1 MGFPIQSIRVRLT
14 FWYTLL
20 VFSTLLVFGGLTYYY
35 TNKSLS
41 ENLDWSLRYE
51 VRWVR
56 DYIEPQA
63 SRVRTTGRR
72 SSDAVVRQRAREPV
86 PGMEK
91 AGEDTAAVEAAD
103 EIWNQLFHHT
113 LRSRK
118 KTYIQILDARGQI
131 AYRSYNLGTD
141 SIFVQD
147 TIPMYLTHLTMGW
160 LNNEQVRVAAIHEKA
175 FTYLVGYPLG
185 ELRDLLDSLFLIF
198 LVLIPIALATSVFGG
213 FALASRALKPVD
225 DITRRARQI
234 TAENLDQTIP
244 SKNVDD
250 EIGRLTLTINGMI
263 HRLHQSFAQVRQF
276 SADASHELRTPL
288 TIIRGEIEL
297 ALRTPKT
304 PEAYR
309 GVLESTLE
317 EIMRLTSIIDNL
329 LMLAKADQGTYQA
342 NFSEVDLKAL
352 IDELYEDSEVLAE
365 RKNIHVELRTGEPM
379 TIVGDRI
386 RLRQLLLNLIDN
398 AIKYTPDGG
407 TVTLSLEAHNGS
419 AVIAVGDTGI
429 GIPSEE
435 QEKIFNRFYRVDKAR
450 SRELGGTGLG
460 LSIARW
466 IAELH
471 RGTIGVQSEP
481 NKGSTF
487 TVTLPTN

>member
-20 VFSTLLVFGGLTYYY
+20 VFSTLLIFGGLTYYY

-63 SRVRTTGRR
+63 SRVRPGRR
-72 SSDAVVRQRAREPV
+72 AVNAVVRQKAREPV

-91 AGEDTAAVEAAD
+91 ATEDSATVGAAD
-103 EIWNQLFHHT
+103 EIWNQLFHHS

-118 KTYIQILDARGQI
+118 KTYIQIMDARGGI

-141 SIFVQD
+141 SITLND
-147 TIPMYLTHLTMGW
+147 TIPMYLTHLSMGW
-160 LNNEQVRVAAIHEKA
+160 LNSEQMRVAAIHEKA
-175 FTYLVGYPLG
+175 FTYVVGYPLA

-198 LVLIPIALATSVFGG
+198 LVLIPIALTTSVFGG

-225 DITRRARQI
+225 EITRRARQI
-234 TAENLDQTIP
+234 TVENLDQTIP
-244 SKNVDD
+244 LKKVDD
-250 EIGRLTLTINGMI
+250 EIGRLTVTINDMI
-263 HRLHQSFAQVRQF
+263 QRLHGSFAQVRQF

-288 TIIRGEIEL
+288 TILRGEIEL
-297 ALRTPKT
+297 ALRNPKS
-304 PEAYR
+304 PEEYR
-309 GVLESTLE
+309 RVLESALE

-329 LMLAKADQGTYQA
+329 LMLAKADQATYHA

-352 IDELYEDSEVLAE
+352 VDELYEDSEVLAGQ
-365 RKNIHVELRTGEPM
+365 KNIHVDVRAGTPI
-379 TIVGDRI
+379 TIVGDRL

-407 TVTLSLEAHNGS
+407 TVTLALEGRNGS
-419 AVIAVGDTGI
+419 AVITVQDTGI
-429 GIPSEE
+429 GIPEEE
-435 QEKIFNRFYRVDKAR
+435 QERIFNRFYRVDKAR

-471 RGTIGVQSEP
+471 RGTIGVRSEP

-487 TVTLPTN
+487 TVTLPIT

>member
-1 MGFPIQSIRVRLT
+1 VGFPIQSIRVRLT

-63 SRVRTTGRR
+63 SRVRTGRR
-72 SSDAVVRQRAREPV
+72 SINAVVRQKAREPV

-91 AGEDTAAVEAAD
+91 APEDTAAAEAAD
-103 EIWNQLFHHT
+103 EIWNQLFHHS

-118 KTYIQILDARGQI
+118 KTYIQIMDAHGGI
-131 AYRSYNLGTD
+131 TYRSYNLGTD
-141 SIFVQD
+141 SITVND
-147 TIPMYLTHLTMGW
+147 TIPMYLTHLSMGW

-185 ELRDLLDSLFLIF
+185 ELRDLLDNLFIIF
-198 LVLIPIALATSVFGG
+198 LVLIPIALTTSVFGG
-213 FALASRALKPVD
+213 FALASRALRPVD
-225 DITRRARQI
+225 EITRRARQI

-244 SKNVDD
+244 PKKVDD
-250 EIGRLTLTINGMI
+250 EIGRLTVTINGMI
-263 HRLHQSFAQVRQF
+263 QRLHQSFAQVRQF

-288 TIIRGEIEL
+288 TILRGEIEL
-297 ALRTPKT
+297 ALRSPKT
-304 PEAYR
+304 PEEYR
-309 GVLESTLE
+309 GVLESALE

-329 LMLAKADQGTYQA
+329 LMLAKADQGTYHA
-342 NFSEVDLKAL
+342 TFSEVDLKAL
-352 IDELYEDSEVLAE
+352 VDELYEDSEVLAE
-365 RKNIHVELRTGEPM
+365 RKNIRVELHADRPI
-379 TIVGDRI
+379 TIVGDRL

-407 TVTLSLEAHNGS
+407 TVTLSLDGQNGS
-419 AVIAVGDTGI
+419 AVITVQDTGM
-429 GIPSEE
+429 GIPPEE

-471 RGTIGVQSEP
+471 RGTIGVRSEP